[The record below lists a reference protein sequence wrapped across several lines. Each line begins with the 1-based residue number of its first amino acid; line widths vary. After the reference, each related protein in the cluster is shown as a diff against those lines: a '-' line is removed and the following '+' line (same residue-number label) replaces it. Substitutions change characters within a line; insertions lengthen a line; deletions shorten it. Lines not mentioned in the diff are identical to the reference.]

1 MNLKNVHQ
9 EEDEEI
15 EEEMTAEL
23 MGENGDFVEEEE
35 EEEEEEVEEEP
46 IYVVSSHCSLHL
58 SGVNV
63 PTVAYSTRCDADDV
77 TDNAGSRLAVCHQ
90 VS

>member
-23 MGENGDFVEEEE
+23 MGENGDFVE